1 MSGRCAVVLDV
12 GKTNAKLTL
21 WDDAGR
27 LLDRAERA
35 NAVVEAP
42 GYRALDVAGI
52 ESWMVQV
59 LGRFSA
65 MADIGTFV
73 PVGHGAACALIGDG
87 GLHAPPMDY
96 EDAGDQDRR
105 GAYDARRDAFSAS
118 GSPALP
124 QGLNLGWQLDRLER
138 STGPWPA
145 DLRIVTWPQYWAWR
159 LCGTMACEVSSLGC
173 HSDLWSPAAGR
184 PSALARE
191 RGWARRL
198 APLRGAGERLGLVAP
213 EWVER
218 AGLPADCA
226 VLCGLH
232 DSNAALLAARGHA
245 EIAGGDAT
253 VLSTGTWFVA
263 MRSPGPGQDVRLAD
277 LAEGRD
283 CLVNVDVTGRP
294 APSARFMGGREA
306 ALLGG
311 FDSFAVTE
319 NYDPGAVLARLPA
332 LVAGEVYAIPG
343 FTPGVGPFP
352 DAMGRWENEPAD
364 PQDRRAVAGLYL
376 ALMADTILDL
386 VGSRERLL
394 IEGRFAEAQV
404 FVRALAALRPGQ
416 RVFVSN
422 AQDDVPYGALRLL
435 DPGLPPPSPLN
446 PVAPLDLDL
455 TAYARSWRARIGQVD

>member
-1 MSGRCAVVLDV
+1 MVLDV

-21 WDDAGR
+21 WDGAGR

-35 NAVVEAP
+35 NNVVEAP

-52 ESWMVQV
+52 EGWMAEV
-59 LGRFSA
+59 LRRFSA
-65 MADIGTFV
+65 TADVGTFV
-73 PVGHGAACALIGDG
+73 PVGHGAACALIQG
-87 GLHAPPMDY
+87 GRLYSPPMDY
-96 EDAGDQDRR
+96 EDAGDHGAR
-105 GAYDARRDAFSAS
+105 GAYDAGRDAFSTS

-138 STGPWPA
+138 ATGPWPA
-145 DLRIVTWPQYWAWR
+145 DLRILTWPQYWAWR
-159 LCGTMACEVSSLGC
+159 LSGVMACEVSSLGC
-173 HSDLWSPAAGR
+173 HSDLWAPGAGR
-184 PSALARE
+184 PSAMARA
-191 RGWARRL
+191 RGWAERL
-198 APLRGAGERLGLVAP
+198 APLRGAGERLGMVAG

-232 DSNAALLAARGHA
+232 DSNAALLAARGHP

-263 MRSPGPGQDVRLAD
+263 MRSPGAGQAAEWAD
-277 LAEGRD
+277 LAESRD
-283 CLVNVDVTGRP
+283 CLVNVDVAGRP

-306 ALLGG
+306 AMLGG

-332 LVAGEVYAIPG
+332 LIAGQVYALPS
-343 FTPGVGPFP
+343 FAPGVGPFP
-352 DAMGRWENEPAD
+352 HAVGRWENEPAD
-364 PQDRRAVAGLYL
+364 ALDRRAAAGLYL

-404 FVRALAALRPGQ
+404 FVRALATLRPGQ

-435 DPGLPPPSPLN
+435 NPDLPPASPLT
-446 PVAPLDLDL
+446 PIAALDLDL
-455 TAYARSWRARIGQVD
+455 TSYARIWRARIGGSL